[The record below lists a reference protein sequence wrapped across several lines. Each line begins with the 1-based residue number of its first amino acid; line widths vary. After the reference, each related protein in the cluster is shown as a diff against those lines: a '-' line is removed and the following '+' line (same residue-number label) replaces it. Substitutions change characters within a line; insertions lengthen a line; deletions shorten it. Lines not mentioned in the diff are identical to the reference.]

1 MRPDDSSV
9 KERNAKSG
17 QKFQAMSKKGHYNIL
32 GLKPELESDFDN
44 QREGMS
50 DSELRAPQNNEVK
63 AFSRT

>member
-1 MRPDDSSV
+1 MRSDDSSA

-17 QKFQAMSKKGHYNIL
+17 QKFKAISKKGHYNIL
-32 GLKPELESDFDN
+32 GLKPELESDYDH

-50 DSELRAPQNNEVK
+50 DSELRPPNEVK